1 MNMTKETFVNAMMQ
15 EHKTNPDRIVQFAM
29 LALDELA
36 AYNKGKADMLNEI
49 HREFENYQDTI
60 NQINKKFDEEK
71 AELMK
76 QYNLLKCTSDTT
88 IGNKKTV

>member
-1 MNMTKETFVNAMMQ
+1 MTKEMFVNAMMQ
-15 EHKTNPDRIVQFAM
+15 EHKTNPDRIVQFVM
-29 LALDELA
+29 LALDEMA

-71 AELMK
+71 AELVK
-76 QYNLLKCTSDTT
+76 QYDLLKCVQQQKET
-88 IGNKKTV
+88 

>member
-1 MNMTKETFVNAMMQ
+1 MTKETFVNAMMQ
-15 EHKTNPDRIVQFAM
+15 EHKTNPERIVQFAM

-49 HREFENYQDTI
+49 HREFENYQGTI

-71 AELMK
+71 AELVK
-76 QYNLLKCTSDTT
+76 QYDLLKCVQQQKET
-88 IGNKKTV
+88 

>member
-15 EHKTNPDRIVQFAM
+15 EHKTNPERIVQFAM

-49 HREFENYQDTI
+49 HREFENYQGTI

-71 AELMK
+71 AELVK
-76 QYNLLKCTSDTT
+76 QYDLLKCVQQQKET
-88 IGNKKTV
+88 